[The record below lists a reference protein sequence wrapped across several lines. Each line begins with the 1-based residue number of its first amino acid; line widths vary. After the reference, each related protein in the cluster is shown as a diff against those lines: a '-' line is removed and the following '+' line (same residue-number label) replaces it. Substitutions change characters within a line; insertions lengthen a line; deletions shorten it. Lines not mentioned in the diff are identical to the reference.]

1 MDKDQI
7 KTELISEVE
16 ILLSLNKKKLANTA
30 AGIGKIKAM
39 ADHAGKMDD
48 FSNRIIDILNEILQ
62 KNKIELN
69 NEDDKNE
76 LLAFLK
82 PTVADLLRKYIR
94 S

>member
-16 ILLSLNKKKLANTA
+16 ILLSLSKKKLANT

-39 ADHAGKMDD
+39 ADHVGKMDD
-48 FSNRIIDILNEILQ
+48 FSHRIIDILNEILK

-69 NEDDKNE
+69 NEDDKND

-94 S
+94 G